1 MLDGLFSMIAF
12 GMCLSYRSSH
22 MSTTVVRRVTVT
34 SGGHIELDSPEL
46 QPGTQAEV
54 IVIPEANGMAVGL
67 LERLVGAAPGTY
79 GSPAEADA
87 YLNRVRD
94 EWHS

>member
-1 MLDGLFSMIAF
+1 MGSGIAS
-12 GMCLSYRSSH
+12 GVCLLYRSAH
-22 MSTTVVRRVTVT
+22 MSITVVRRVTVK

-54 IVIPEANGMAVGL
+54 IVISEADWSAVSP
-67 LERLVGAAPGTY
+67 LERLVGAWPGTY

-87 YLNRVRD
+87 YLNKLRD

>member
-1 MLDGLFSMIAF
+1 MNA
-12 GMCLSYRSSH
+12 
-22 MSTTVVRRVTVT
+22 TVIRRVTVT

-46 QPGTQAEV
+46 RPGSQAEV
-54 IVIPEANGMAVGL
+54 IVIPEADGTNVGL

-79 GSPAEADA
+79 GTPAEADS
-87 YLNRVRD
+87 YLNRLRD

>member
-1 MLDGLFSMIAF
+1 MEGLVSMIAF

-22 MSTTVVRRVTVT
+22 MSNPVVRRITVT
-34 SGGHIELDSPEL
+34 SGGHIEVDSPEL

-54 IVIPEANGMAVGL
+54 IVIPDANGTAVGL
-67 LERLVGAAPGTY
+67 LENLVGAAPGTY

-87 YLNRVRD
+87 YLNRLRD